1 MFIYFRF
8 HKQHDIRIILSR
20 NQAINSR
27 IIPLQKLSIRQIFDI
42 NLFQIYI
49 SLIFQMYLRKFS
61 PLYND
66 TLQEVSGKKISVRN
80 IE

>member
-42 NLFQIYI
+42 NLFQIY
-49 SLIFQMYLRKFS
+49 LIFQMYLRKFS

-66 TLQEVSGKKISVRN
+66 TLQEVSGKKINVRN